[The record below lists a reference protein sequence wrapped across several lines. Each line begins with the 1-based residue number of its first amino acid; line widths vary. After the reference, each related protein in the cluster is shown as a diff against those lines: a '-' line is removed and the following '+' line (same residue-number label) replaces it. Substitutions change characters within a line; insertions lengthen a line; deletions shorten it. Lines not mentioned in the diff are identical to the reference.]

1 MNEVSADEQGTYL
14 EPMEIDSLEIGLG
27 QRYSVL
33 IETKAEPEKEK

>member
-1 MNEVSADEQGTYL
+1 MLGADDQGTYL
-14 EPMEIDSLEIGLG
+14 EPMEIESLEIGLG

>member
-1 MNEVSADEQGTYL
+1 MVLKADQYGTYL

>member
-1 MNEVSADEQGTYL
+1 MVLKADEQGTYL
-14 EPMEIDSLEIGLG
+14 EPMEIESLEIGLG